1 MFFESGGAS
10 MVETINSSSDSYRDK
25 YRRALDEQ
33 EQLEKR
39 FSAQIDLLR
48 KTLLNLSSAAQGLDG
63 HLDSAIAG
71 MRAKFKKGTG
81 AEIVNQLELVQKAVS
96 SFEASRASRSQGM
109 AKDVGIFID
118 NLLEL
123 RLPGDLEKS
132 LKGFNRGLDK
142 RLVSIANYPQVLNE
156 LSKLQLLALQAAAN
170 PSESF
175 WNRLKGGKTLKDN
188 KAESGNEPNEFV
200 EDELDE
206 VLEGEIEIS
215 GESITDELNVS
226 SFDTH
231 IKFDP
236 GSEDTYERVAERIA
250 VTLEGIVNK
259 IEPNELVRHKVDIV
273 KLRIQ
278 RGMDWFVLA
287 VTLEDIRDILLLRY
301 LQVDQDFTEYLK
313 RVNNQLHSIGEVLGV
328 AVNKE
333 SDFNR
338 SAHEFS
344 ERVSKQIGMMED
356 SLKNN
361 NDINCLKDEVS
372 NNLKVI
378 ESALATFNTA
388 QQANL
393 SLSEQLVALV
403 DRVQSIEKESV
414 KTKELLEEE
423 RYKATHDPLTGVPN
437 REAYNERA
445 YLEMQRYQRYC
456 RPLTLAICDIDKFK
470 RINDTYGHQAG
481 DKVLKLI
488 AKLIATRIRKVDF
501 LARYGGEE
509 FVVILPETTSEQALG
524 FLDKIR
530 AVVAKTSFKFKSEP
544 VQITISFGLSE
555 FTADDS
561 VETVFERADK
571 ALYDAKNGGRNK
583 CVILKGNEDKE
594 A

>member
-1 MFFESGGAS
+1 
-10 MVETINSSSDSYRDK
+10 MVETINSPGDSYRDK

-39 FSAQIDLLR
+39 FTAQIDLLR
-48 KTLLNLSSAAQGLDG
+48 KTLLNLSSAAQGIDGTLDN
-63 HLDSAIAG
+63 AISG

-81 AEIVNQLELVQKAVS
+81 AEIVNQLEMVQRAVS
-96 SFEASRASRSQGM
+96 QFEAKRASRGQAM
-109 AKDVGIFID
+109 AQDVSMFID

-123 RLPGDLEKS
+123 QLPTDLQKS
-132 LKGFNRGLDK
+132 LKGFTHGLDK
-142 RLVSIANYPQVLNE
+142 RLESIASYPQVLNE
-156 LSKLQLLALQAAAN
+156 LSKLQLLAIQAAAN

-175 WNRLKGGKTLKDN
+175 WARLKGGKTLKDKHE
-188 KAESGNEPNEFV
+188 KAEESADNL
-200 EDELDE
+200 ELTMEAPQDI
-206 VLEGEIEIS
+206 LEGELEIS
-215 GESITDELNVS
+215 GEFEDGIEVHESQGGFTEIE
-226 SFDTH
+226 
-231 IKFDP
+231 FDP

-250 VTLEGIVNK
+250 HTLEGIVNK

-328 AVNKE
+328 AVTKE
-333 SDFNR
+333 NNFNQ

-344 ERVSKQIGMMED
+344 QSVSKQIGMMED
-356 SLKNN
+356 TIKNN
-361 NDINCLKDEVS
+361 NDIGSLKEEVS
-372 NNLKVI
+372 NNLKTI
-378 ESALATFNTA
+378 ESALASFNLA
-388 QQANL
+388 QKENL
-393 SLSEQLVALV
+393 SLSEQLVAIV
-403 DRVQSIEKESV
+403 ERVQSIEQESV

-456 RPLTLAICDIDKFK
+456 RPLTFAVCDIDKFK
-470 RINDTYGHQAG
+470 SINDTYGHQAG

-509 FVVILPETTSEQALG
+509 FVVLLPETTCEQALG

-530 AVVAKTSFKFKSEP
+530 ALIAKSSFRFKDAP
-544 VQITISFGLSE
+544 VQITVSFGLSE
-555 FTADDS
+555 FTAEDS
-561 VETVFERADK
+561 VESVFERADN
-571 ALYDAKNGGRNK
+571 ALYQAKNNGRNQ
-583 CVILKGNEDKE
+583 CVIEKKAESKSDDVKTG
-594 A
+594 